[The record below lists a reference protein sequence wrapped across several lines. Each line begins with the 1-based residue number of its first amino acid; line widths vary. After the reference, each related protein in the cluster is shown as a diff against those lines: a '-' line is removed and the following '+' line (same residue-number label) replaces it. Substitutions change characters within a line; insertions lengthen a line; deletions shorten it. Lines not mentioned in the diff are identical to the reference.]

1 MLDTLSDFFQAAAS
15 RINAFLLYLFGS
27 RNERVLNS
35 LTPVVTRIGAL
46 EPRFEA
52 MSDAE
57 LRDCTPKLRE
67 RLKKGETLDDLL
79 PEAFAAVREA
89 SKRTIGLRHFDVQLI
104 GGAVLHQGKIS
115 EMVTG
120 EGKTLVATLAAYLN
134 ALSGIGVHVV
144 TVNDYL
150 ARRDRLWMGPI
161 HEALGLTV
169 GVIQSDMSS
178 ADRKVN
184 YACDITYGQN
194 NEFGFD
200 YLRDNMKIS
209 AEDQAQKRRHFAI
222 VDEVDSILIDEA
234 RTPLIISGP
243 AEESTSKYYDADRV
257 VRKLVKD
264 VDFEVKEKENAAILT
279 DSGMEKAEGWLGIE
293 SIYDG
298 RNLEW
303 EHHLRQALRAH
314 HLYKRDHHY
323 VCKDGEIIIV
333 DEFTGR
339 LMQGRRWS
347 DGLHQAIEAKEGL
360 KIQEENQTL
369 ATITFQNFF
378 KLYDKISGMTG
389 TAMTEAAEF
398 DKIYK
403 LDVVSIPTNRPLIRT
418 NHPDR
423 IYSTVPEKWSA
434 VVDEIERVH
443 RTGRPI
449 LVGTVS
455 IENSEKISGMLQ
467 RRGIPHEVLNAKH
480 HEREAYIVARAG
492 QLGNVTI
499 ATNMAGR
506 GTDILLG
513 KFGLSDLAEFWQAKG
528 LLPRS
533 LKTDRPE
540 PELRRSILEHL
551 AEEILGLEDPSG
563 LPDAEIEARLRAFFA
578 EREEDP
584 PLVGSSVAELG
595 GLHIVGSERHEARRI
610 DNQLRGRSGRQG
622 DPGSS
627 RFFLSLDDDVMRIF
641 ARDWV
646 KGFLQRLGMRD
657 GQDITSPMVSR
668 AIERAQKKVEAHNFE
683 IRKNLLEYDEVMNE
697 QRKVVY
703 GMRQNVLV
711 GESQKERMLDMAWS
725 AIDKAVR
732 QYADPRSGGDEPD
745 LAGLISWFEKKFGIA
760 LPESDVKNLAPA
772 RALDALFAKVEA
784 RYGAMEAE
792 MGAPAVRAIE
802 KFVLLQT
809 IDTRWK
815 DHLYAMDQ
823 LKEGIGLRGYA
834 QVDPKLEYKKEGY
847 RMFEEMMDLLTNE
860 TTDLIFKVRLTKQA
874 EEEVRNVW
882 KVSEA
887 RHDEVA
893 RPSREMQEASEKDL
907 SDEKPKPFKR
917 EERKVGRNEPCPCG
931 SGKKYKKC
939 CGQKS

>member
-1 MLDTLSDFFQAAAS
+1 MTFID
-15 RINAFLLYLFGS
+15 LLHGIVARFNRLLIGVFGS
-27 RNERVLNS
+27 RNERL
-35 LTPVVTRIGAL
+35 LDDMTPLVEQAGAL
-46 EPRFEA
+46 EPEFA
-52 MSDAE
+52 DLSDRA
-57 LRDCTPKLRE
+57 LRAKTDEFRKRITE
-67 RLKKGETLDDLL
+67 GETLEDLL

-89 SKRTIGLRHFDVQLI
+89 GKRTVGMRHFDVQFI
-104 GGAVLHQGKIS
+104 GGITLHQGNIA

-134 ALSGIGVHVV
+134 TLGGEGVHVV

-150 ARRDRLWMGPI
+150 ARRDRDWMGPI

-178 ADRKVN
+178 EDRLTN
-184 YACDITYGQN
+184 YSCDVTYGQN

-209 AEDQAQKRRHFAI
+209 ARDQAQKARPFAI

-243 AEESTSKYYDADRV
+243 AEESTSKYYEADRV

-264 VDFEVKEKENAAILT
+264 VDFEIKEKENMAVLT
-279 DSGMEKAEGWLGIE
+279 DSGMEKSENWLGLD
-293 SIYDG
+293 SIYTG

-314 HLYKRDHHY
+314 HLYKLDHHY
-323 VCKDGEIIIV
+323 VAKDGEIIIV

-339 LMQGRRWS
+339 LMSGRRWS
-347 DGLHQAIEAKEGL
+347 DGLHQAVEAKEGL

-378 KLYDKISGMTG
+378 KLYGKISGMTG
-389 TAMTEAAEF
+389 TAMTEAGEF

-403 LDVVSIPTNRPLIRT
+403 LDVVQIPTNRPLIRN

-423 IYSTVPEKWSA
+423 IFATTPEKWDGL
-434 VVDEIERVH
+434 VDEIERVH

-455 IENSEKISGMLQ
+455 IENSEKIAGMLK
-467 RRGIPHEVLNAKH
+467 RRGVPHEVLNAKH
-480 HEREAYIVARAG
+480 HEREAHIVSRAG
-492 QLGNVTI
+492 ELGTVTI

-513 KFGLSDLAEFWQAKG
+513 AFSVKELAEFWKKKG
-528 LLPRS
+528 ILPRS

-540 PELRRSILEHL
+540 EELRREILLEFAEIFL
-551 AEEILGLEDPSG
+551 EAEDSESLSDEEI
-563 LPDAEIEARLRAFFA
+563 ARALKAHWRKT
-578 EREEDP
+578 ETE
-584 PLVGSSVAELG
+584 PLQLCRSVAQLG
-595 GLHIVGSERHEARRI
+595 GLHIVGSERHESRRI

-627 RFFLSLDDDVMRIF
+627 RFFLSLEDDLMRIF

-668 AIERAQKKVEAHNFE
+668 SVERAQKKVEAHNFE

-697 QRKVVY
+697 QRKLIY
-703 GMRQNVLV
+703 EMRQDVLEG
-711 GESQKERMLDMAWS
+711 GEQKSRILEMAAGVVESAATLHLDARL
-725 AIDKAVR
+725 AKDDR
-732 QYADPRSGGDEPD
+732 D
-745 LAGLISWFEKKFGIA
+745 LPGFLSWFENKFGIPLGESEVHGKP
-760 LPESDVKNLAPA
+760 LPELQADL
-772 RALDALFAKVEA
+772 LDKIEK
-784 RYGAMEAE
+784 RYAEAE
-792 MGAPAVRAIE
+792 GESGPEAVRSLE
-802 KFVLLQT
+802 RFVLLQT
-809 IDTRWK
+809 IDAKWK
-815 DHLYAMDQ
+815 DHLLAMDR

-834 QVDPKLEYKKEGY
+834 QIDPKIEYKKEGY
-847 RMFEEMMDLLTNE
+847 RMFGEMLDLIRNDV
-860 TTDLIFKVRLTKQA
+860 TDLIFKVRLSREA
-874 EEEVRNVW
+874 EEELGNIW
-882 KVSEA
+882 KATDYKHEEYSGTRA
-887 RHDEVA
+887 QMDQALDR
-893 RPSREMQEASEKDL
+893 DL

-931 SGKKYKKC
+931 SGRKYKKC
-939 CGQKS
+939 CGRI